1 MSKQRLE
8 MLEFLH
14 KYAKLCSFCT
24 QIVRTVPRV
33 VNIGQAC
40 RCRCGPLVTRVGL
53 YCHLSGVWLFNLGP
67 HALYGISSSKLFLT
81 AVADV
86 YRTGD
91 AVDGDSCSCS
101 PRAMPSKACC
111 VLGVDAVESNF
122 SSSCQVCHMTA
133 GHASCRDDCG

>member
-1 MSKQRLE
+1 MDNTKLSTLE
-8 MLEFLH
+8 IARRHVTHLDRF
-14 KYAKLCSFCT
+14 KYRKKTSRCQVFRYRKVKTFDRFMRKKPSYFFSAKKNARDVWNSCTASTQNCARHT

-81 AVADV
+81 AVA
-86 YRTGD
+86 
-91 AVDGDSCSCS
+91 
-101 PRAMPSKACC
+101 
-111 VLGVDAVESNF
+111 ES
-122 SSSCQVCHMTA
+122 T
-133 GHASCRDDCG
+133 